1 MDAVQNDTFLQRRCG
16 ISELHQLV
24 NMLIRFR
31 VYILENMHLN
41 LEVDMLYDSV
51 DWETL
56 DNENEFDYYLF
67 SLLEWHQY

>member
-51 DWETL
+51 DWKTL